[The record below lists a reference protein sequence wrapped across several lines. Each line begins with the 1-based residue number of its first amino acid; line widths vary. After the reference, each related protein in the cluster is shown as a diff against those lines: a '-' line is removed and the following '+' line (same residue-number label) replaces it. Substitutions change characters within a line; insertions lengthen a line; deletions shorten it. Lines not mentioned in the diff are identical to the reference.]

1 MSGVPGSGKT
11 TLCRLLNEYGYRC
24 TSLVEIG
31 ISLGCIKGEEA
42 DIDCLRAKLVPSQ
55 YTIIEGHYAHLMKC
69 SHAIILERG
78 MEDLR
83 RVYESRGYEIE
94 KINEN
99 MEVQESGTIYSEALD
114 TLPSTKIFTVKNIG
128 IMDEVVSNVRQIL
141 DKILA

>member
-1 MSGVPGSGKT
+1 
-11 TLCRLLNEYGYRC
+11 
-24 TSLVEIG
+24 
-31 ISLGCIKGEEA
+31 
-42 DIDCLRAKLVPSQ
+42 
-55 YTIIEGHYAHLMKC
+55 MKC